1 MSSSIARRREAKA
14 KRRKE
19 RLAER
24 RRQAHAESGGS
35 LASRVGRLAL
45 APIERCLLQGELFE
59 LGIGAMVLARGT
71 PATGLTMTSFLLDV
85 FCLGVKDVTLRQIEA
100 SELDEYVEVMA
111 MESPLTDVDPAYA
124 RKLLRDAVAY
134 GRSLGFEPPRDFK
147 AAELLFGDVSA
158 DACDAR
164 FEFGC
169 DGKPYYV
176 PGPTDTPAQ
185 VRRRLEQL
193 RRSVGE
199 DGFDFA
205 VEGEDEDED
214 DSDRFEDDGLFEGYD
229 PDVAPDPGE
238 WLELDDDERNL
249 RIEYYHRREGADP
262 EDERLSVHAIFHNLV
277 ETQIAQGDPPIVGP
291 TLKRLM
297 AEGLDRHDAI
307 HAVGSV
313 LAELLNDAV
322 RRGEPF
328 ANDEYCG
335 ALERLTAESWRA
347 LAEEEES
354 VEER

>member
-14 KRRKE
+14 KRRKQ
-19 RLAER
+19 RLAE

-45 APIERCLLQGELFE
+45 APIHRCLVQEELFE
-59 LGIGAMVLARGT
+59 NGVGTVLLARGT
-71 PATGLTMTSFLLDV
+71 PSTGLVVASFLLDV
-85 FCLGVKDVTLRQIEA
+85 FCLGVKDVLFQQVEE
-100 SELDEYVEVMA
+100 SELEEYIAIMGEDPPLVER
-111 MESPLTDVDPAYA
+111 EPAYA
-124 RKLLRDAVAY
+124 RKLVRDAAAY
-134 GRSLGFEPPRDFK
+134 GRSLGFEPPRDYK

-158 DACDAR
+158 DACDVR

-169 DGKPYYV
+169 DGRPYYV

-185 VRRRLEQL
+185 VRRRLEEL

-205 VEGEDEDED
+205 AGEDEDED
-214 DSDRFEDDGLFEGYD
+214 DSDLFEDDGLFEGYD

-238 WLELDDDERNL
+238 WLELDEDERNL
-249 RIEYYHRREGADP
+249 RVEYYHRREGTDL
-262 EDERLSVHAIFHNLV
+262 EDERLRVHAIFHSVV
-277 ETQIAQGDPPIVGP
+277 ETQIAEDDASMVGR

-307 HAVGSV
+307 HAIGSV
-313 LAELLNDAV
+313 LAELLNDAF
-322 RRGEPF
+322 RRSEPF
-328 ANDEYCG
+328 SNDEYCT
-335 ALERLTAESWRA
+335 ALDRLTAESWRA

-354 VEER
+354 VEEP

>member
-1 MSSSIARRREAKA
+1 MSSSIARRREATA
-14 KRRKE
+14 KRRKQQ
-19 RLAER
+19 LADR

-35 LASRVGRLAL
+35 LASRIGRLAL

-59 LGIGAMVLARGT
+59 LGIGAMVLTRGT
-71 PATGLTMTSFLLDV
+71 PATGLTMASFLLDV

-100 SELDEYVEVMA
+100 SELDEYLEVMA
-111 MESPLTDVDPAYA
+111 MESPLTEVDPAYA

-158 DACDAR
+158 DACEVR

-169 DGKPYYV
+169 DGRPYYA
-176 PGPTDTPAQ
+176 PGPTDTAGET
-185 VRRRLEQL
+185 RRRLEQL

-205 VEGEDEDED
+205 ADEDEDED
-214 DSDRFEDDGLFEGYD
+214 DSDLFEDDGLFGGYD
-229 PDVAPDPGE
+229 PAVAPDPGE
-238 WLELDDDERNL
+238 WLELDEDERNL
-249 RIEYYHRREGADP
+249 RVEYYHRREGTDL
-262 EDERLSVHAIFHNLV
+262 EDRRLRVHAILHAAV

-307 HAVGSV
+307 HAIGSV
-313 LAELLNDAV
+313 VAELINEAV
-322 RRGEPF
+322 RRSEPF
-328 ANDEYCG
+328 SIDEYW
-335 ALERLTAESWRA
+335 ARLERLTAESWRA
-347 LAEEEES
+347 LAEEEEG
-354 VEER
+354 VEEP